1 MVISEQVYV
10 VDHGI
15 MFATVMELI
24 KGDFSACVAL
34 EVPARH
40 EDIPN
45 AYVKADKE
53 EHLDIYL
60 ATRRG

>member
-15 MFATVMELI
+15 MFATVMGLI

-45 AYVKADKE
+45 A
-53 EHLDIYL
+53 
-60 ATRRG
+60 